1 MERLTYLRKQ
11 IDEVDRQILD
21 LLRRRLTIAEEIGRV
36 KVENRLPTRDEKR
49 EREVL
54 ERAASKAEAEGID
67 PETVR
72 RIFTEIIKLS
82 TEAQKRT

>member
-36 KVENRLPTRDEKR
+36 KVENRLPTRDEER

-54 ERAASKAEAEGID
+54 ERAASKAEADGID
-67 PETVR
+67 PEPVR
-72 RIFTEIIKLS
+72 RIFTEIIRLS

>member
-1 MERLTYLRKQ
+1 MERLNYLRKQ

-21 LLRRRLTIAEEIGRV
+21 LLRRRLTIAEEIGKV
-36 KVENRLPTRDEKR
+36 KAENRLPTRDLQR

-54 ERAASKAEAEGID
+54 ERAAFKAEADGID
-67 PETVR
+67 PEPVR